1 MWILRPIIFFINVIE
16 SQNDKEESNHCH
28 RVLLLG
34 LPLKPEQQNLFCALF
49 LAMYVTTVLGNH
61 LIFILI
67 QLDSHLHTPM
77 CLFLSNWSFSDLC
90 FYFITMPTSLQ
101 NMQSQVPSIP

>member
-1 MWILRPIIFFINVIE
+1 MTKKN
-16 SQNDKEESNHCH
+16 Q
-28 RVLLLG
+28 
-34 LPLKPEQQNLFCALF
+34 
-49 LAMYVTTVLGNH
+49 TTVTGSSAWACPSSQSSRICSVPCSWPCMFPLSWGTASSSSS
-61 LIFILI
+61 F
-67 QLDSHLHTPM
+67 DSHLHTPM